1 MAVVFNRRNQV
12 SKTIPRLVPWIDWTE
27 WMMVKNGLYSA
38 RMDGD
43 MASTENALE
52 VVSLW
57 RLRGRLPHACESS
70 AQLVEIII
78 KDNQSRSENEL
89 KMLYSIAILRGI
101 NGLVDPS
108 QQSLYNDSVHS
119 IATKIGL
126 PTWLVELRHDATHQL
141 LPSLNILREGS
152 KQLLQWYYDNYWQV
166 QMEFLAQLTNNCL
179 DNNEMNESQIDNML
193 LANPS
198 MLSEIFIPIF
208 LDNTVFSPIDADTSE
223 LSKNKL
229 KKDFAQQYST
239 WGTKIKQIITSHH
252 TDSAFEVLFLKLY
265 IAFWSVL
272 SSSESTN
279 SYCIQWKLNCINYWL
294 QRISSLNSNNC
305 VISSIG
311 VIYACAIQHNVAS
324 YILTHKSYIEL
335 SVLDLTST
343 INIYVNNCIGP
354 KSIEK
359 VNHNKKRKLSH
370 WRVIEA
376 DEGLAWPLGMIP
388 GNTQY
393 PNLHQ
398 VYYKSKLI

>member
-1 MAVVFNRRNQV
+1 MAVVLNRRNQV

-27 WMMVKNGLYSA
+27 WMSVKNGLYSA
-38 RMDGD
+38 RIDGD
-43 MASTENALE
+43 MASTEDALE

-70 AQLVEIII
+70 AQLVEIMI

-166 QMEFLAQLTNNCL
+166 QMEFLAQLTNDCL
-179 DNNEMNESQIDNML
+179 DNNEINESQIDNML

-198 MLSEIFIPIF
+198 MLSEIFIRIF
-208 LDNTVFSPIDADTSE
+208 LDNTVFSPMDTDVSE

-239 WGTKIKQIITSHH
+239 WGTKIKQMVSSNH
-252 TDSAFEVLFLKLY
+252 TDNAFEVLFLKLY
-265 IAFWSVL
+265 IAFWNVL

-279 SYCIQWKLNCINYWL
+279 SYHAMWKLNCINYWL
-294 QRISSLNSNNC
+294 QRVSSLNSNGC

-311 VIYACAIQHNVAS
+311 IIYARTMQYNVAS
-324 YILTHKSYIEL
+324 YISTRKGDIEL
-335 SVLDLTST
+335 SVLDLINT
-343 INIYVNNCIGP
+343 INSHVDNYIGP
-354 KSIEK
+354 KIPEK
-359 VNHNKKRKLSH
+359 TNHNKKQKLIH

-376 DEGLAWPLGMIP
+376 DESFAWPLGMIP
-388 GNTQY
+388 GSSQY

-398 VYYKSKLI
+398 LH